1 MTIWKAVEMNNR
13 KEIENGY
20 PIRIAG
26 VGRYLPSRI
35 VTSEELEAKYKELKA
50 AYSEGRFQEGEAGNE
65 AARKLTELET
75 AYADI
80 IADRKERSFSTGSSA
95 GYYGEIE
102 ECIKKG
108 DLVGAQKKLDD
119 FNERNAEWHY
129 LQSVVFYKKKW
140 SNESK
145 KQLEIAMQMNP
156 SEQKYKTAYDKLLEK
171 IKNDSNK
178 NFSSY
183 TGNGGANNGG
193 GRYDDGA
200 PQMGGDSCVDWCCQM
215 ALCNIALNCC
225 CNSCR

>member
-1 MTIWKAVEMNNR
+1 M
-13 KEIENGY
+13 Y
-20 PIRIAG
+20 
-26 VGRYLPSRI
+26 
-35 VTSEELEAKYKELKA
+35 
-50 AYSEGRFQEGEAGNE
+50 
-65 AARKLTELET
+65 
-75 AYADI
+75 
-80 IADRKERSFSTGSSA
+80 
-95 GYYGEIE
+95 
-102 ECIKKG
+102 
-108 DLVGAQKKLDD
+108 
-119 FNERNAEWHY
+119 
-129 LQSVVFYKKKW
+129 YKKNW
-140 SNESK
+140 TNESK

>member
-1 MTIWKAVEMNNR
+1 MANNLYDLFGLD
-13 KEIENGY
+13 EGC
-20 PIRIAG
+20 
-26 VGRYLPSRI
+26 
-35 VTSEELEAKYKELKA
+35 TDEELDA
-50 AYSEGRFQEGEAGNE
+50 AYGRLRSKYAEDRFLEGEAGNT
-65 AARKLTELET
+65 AAKKLTELDN
-75 AYADI
+75 AYRDI
-80 IADRKERSFSTGSSA
+80 VAQRREASNASA
-95 GYYGEIE
+95 GTQNNANE
-102 ECIKKG
+102 
-108 DLVGAQKKLDD
+108 LDG

-129 LQSVVFYKKKW
+129 LQSVVYYKKNW
-140 SNESK
+140 TNESK

>member
-1 MTIWKAVEMNNR
+1 MANNLYDLFGLD
-13 KEIENGY
+13 EGC
-20 PIRIAG
+20 
-26 VGRYLPSRI
+26 
-35 VTSEELEAKYKELKA
+35 TDEELDA
-50 AYSEGRFQEGEAGNE
+50 AYGRLRSKYAEDRFLEGEAGNT
-65 AARKLTELET
+65 AAKKLTELDN
-75 AYADI
+75 AYRDI
-80 IADRKERSFSTGSSA
+80 VAQRREASNASA
-95 GYYGEIE
+95 GTQNNAFKSVEDKIRS
-102 ECIKKG
+102 G
-108 DLVGAQKKLDD
+108 DLAGAQNELDG

-129 LQSVVFYKKKW
+129 LQSVVYYKKNW
-140 SNESK
+140 TNESK

-200 PQMGGDSCVDWCCQM
+200 PQMGGGSCVDWCCQM